1 MEAKEMQA
9 LIKETIN
16 AVLDER
22 NRIEAEKHAAD
33 HAFIEFLRQREKRR
47 QEIWV
52 SVKKNVIA
60 FLITS
65 ALIGIGTLVWNGWL
79 AINGK
84 PPKTPGSGDPSS
96 NSTPR
101 SP

>member
-1 MEAKEMQA
+1 METEEMRM
-9 LIKETIN
+9 LIRETIN

-22 NRIEAEKHAAD
+22 NRVDQVRHAAD
-33 HAFIEFLRQREKRR
+33 HTFVDFLRQREQRR

-65 ALIGIGTLVWNGWL
+65 VLIGIGTLVWNGWL
-79 AINGK
+79 AANGK
-84 PPKTPGSGDPSS
+84 PSRTTGSGDPMS

-101 SP
+101 AP